1 MLLVIS
7 LKDYAKSKKISYEA
21 VRKQVAR
28 YKTELEGHISKIH
41 RTQYLDDAAIK
52 FLDEKRAINPV
63 AIIQI
68 DKDEEIERLKEENKS
83 LLVNVATLQD
93 SLLKS
98 QSQIERLKE
107 IESERLKLEIE
118 ADSLK
123 EKNKSLETE
132 KNELIVDNKVKI
144 KEIEEKDKQL
154 STKEKELELTQS
166 KMKELEER
174 LEKANKAGFFKKLFT
189 PKW

>member
-1 MLLVIS
+1 MIS

-28 YKTELEGHISKIH
+28 YKNELEGHISKIH

-123 EKNKSLETE
+123 EKNKTLETE
-132 KNELIVDNKVKI
+132 NYDLGVENKI
-144 KEIEEKDKQL
+144 KDKTIEDKEHEL
-154 STKEKELELTQS
+154 EELKKELEKRDQ
-166 KMKELEER
+166 
-174 LEKANKAGFFKKLFT
+174 AGFFARVFKK
-189 PKW
+189 W

>member
-1 MLLVIS
+1 MIS

-28 YKTELEGHISKIH
+28 YKNELDGHISKVH
-41 RTQYLDDAAIK
+41 RTQYLDDIAVR
-52 FLDEKRAINPV
+52 FLDEKRAVNPV

-98 QSQIERLKE
+98 QSQIEKLKE

-123 EKNKSLETE
+123 EKNRVLEEE
-132 KNELIVDNKVKI
+132 KNNLVVDNKVKDKDI
-144 KEIEEKDKQL
+144 AAKEIE
-154 STKEKELELTQS
+154 LEVERNRI
-166 KMKELEER
+166 KELEER

>member
-1 MLLVIS
+1 MIS